1 MDIFQWGL
9 QFESTQ
15 DSQDFNLLHFGYTK
29 DNQWDGFSNIYTCE
43 RDKSE
48 RLIFYKVL
56 LENLYHN
63 DQMLLVSTFFK
74 KYKNDCPFFLAK
86 KFYIKI
92 YYE

>member
-29 DNQWDGFSNIYTCE
+29 DHQWDGFSNIYTCE

-63 DQMLLVSTFFK
+63 EPNALSFNFFQK
-74 KYKNDCPFFLAK
+74 VQEWLPLFSC
-86 KFYIKI
+86 
-92 YYE
+92 